1 MVLPKYPDDEGS
13 HLYYPSISFLQR
25 QQVATIKHRQ
35 LGSVGINLDEQRQN
49 EDEVMTQYGVVF
61 VTAGSEQEAGVI
73 AQTLVDAK
81 LAACVSI
88 MPIQSVYTWQ
98 GKVHQDQEWQ
108 LMIKTDLA
116 QFPNLETKIRA
127 IHSYELPEIIALP
140 IMQGSQP
147 YLDWIG
153 EQVNSDCSPQ

>member
-1 MVLPKYPDDEGS
+1 
-13 HLYYPSISFLQR
+13 
-25 QQVATIKHRQ
+25 
-35 LGSVGINLDEQRQN
+35 
-49 EDEVMTQYGVVF
+49 MTQFGVVW
-61 VTAGSEQEAGVI
+61 VTAGSKEEAGAI
-73 AQTLVDAK
+73 AQALVDAK

-88 MPIQSVYTWQ
+88 MSIQSIYTWQ
-98 GKVHQDQEWQ
+98 GDVHQDEEWQ

-116 QFPNLETKIRA
+116 QFSSLEAKIRE

-153 EQVNSDCSPQ
+153 KQMKRDCSPQ